1 MQLKF
6 LACCQKKSRC
16 VLFFSKVWKLG
27 TDNNS
32 NKLILRANP
41 VSLLRRIGIALFSS
55 LAFLGVPMLIS
66 NLIFEDSL
74 EMRIKS
80 ANFESRVNSAVQ
92 SFMEGVESMLAHEP
106 EYQYPAYQFDREISS
121 SEWLALA

>member
-1 MQLKF
+1 
-6 LACCQKKSRC
+6 
-16 VLFFSKVWKLG
+16 
-27 TDNNS
+27 
-32 NKLILRANP
+32 
-41 VSLLRRIGIALFSS
+41 
-55 LAFLGVPMLIS
+55 MLIS

-106 EYQYPAYQFDREISS
+106 EHQYPAYQFDREISS